1 MLSADDALTRQLEL
15 RLVWAEVF
23 WDTLHR
29 GFLGRVA
36 ETDADIGQ
44 EESSGALH
52 SGHLGR
58 VAGSKVDSH
67 MGGSEALCSRGPLA
81 SHLKLNWYGLGC
93 STVLCVCVIWE
104 QRLELW

>member
-1 MLSADDALTRQLEL
+1 MEPWKR
-15 RLVWAEVF
+15 
-23 WDTLHR
+23 
-29 GFLGRVA
+29 A

-52 SGHLGR
+52 WGHLGR

-67 MGGSEALCSRGPLA
+67 MGGSGAFCSRDALA
-81 SHLKLNWYGLGC
+81 SHLKLNWHGPVF
-93 STVLCVCVIWE
+93 SRVLCVCVIWE